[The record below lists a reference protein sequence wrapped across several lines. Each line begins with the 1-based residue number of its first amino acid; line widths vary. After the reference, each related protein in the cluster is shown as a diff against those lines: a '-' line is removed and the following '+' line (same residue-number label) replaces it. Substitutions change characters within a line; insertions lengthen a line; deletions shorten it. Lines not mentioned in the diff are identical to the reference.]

1 MFGQASSSGFGGF
14 GAAPQQPQQQQ
25 QQLGGFGQQQGS
37 SMFGA
42 PSAPQG
48 FAQQQQ
54 QPMFGAP
61 QQPAFG
67 QPAAAPAWGA
77 PAAGGAL
84 ATPGFGA
91 FGRPQTAGPSTP
103 GMFGQQQQ
111 PQQQPLQMGQFS
123 NRAELHNPNN
133 ATELKREDRPSDS
146 ITATKFSSLDGSM
159 VSVSSWDGSCKVFQ
173 LTPKDYTGVGQ
184 VNLKASLP
192 TTNLPVSPVL
202 DTCWRQQ
209 APTLFTAQA
218 NGTVAMW
225 DLGSNQAQQVG
236 RHDQG
241 VKTVQWIQDMNFLV
255 TGGWDKTVRYWDLR
269 QPNPVETLQM
279 PERVHCM
286 SVRFPTEVVVCAPIK
301 PPMGGG
307 GMFSTAA
314 QSQAGDLKVPCMLYD
329 LRNAK
334 TPVRDSFVSSSTAH
348 QVPKLPIRTVS
359 ISTDGSFFACAG
371 TEGRVIIQHVNE
383 QQKAQN
389 FTFRAHKH
397 EENRQGV
404 NTTINNP
411 INDIQFHPHSNVFA
425 TCGSDGSFC
434 FWDHGDRA
442 RLYHGPQTPSP
453 NQSNTKDSV
462 KRCHFPNNQIAPLLA
477 SGFNPEGSMFAYA
490 VGYDWGGGGAYNAPN
505 DQVNTV
511 LFHQVSPNEVKP
523 GLKAQSGG
531 GTRRS

>member
-1 MFGQASSSGFGGF
+1 MFGQASSGGFGGGF
-14 GAAPQQPQQQQ
+14 GAPQQQQ
-25 QQLGGFGQQQGS
+25 QQQSGGFGQQQGFGGGS
-37 SMFGA
+37 ALFGA
-42 PSAPQG
+42 PAASQG
-48 FAQQQQ
+48 FSQQQ

-61 QQPAFG
+61 QQTAFG
-67 QPAAAPAWGA
+67 QPAPAAAPAWGA
-77 PAAGGAL
+77 SAGGGAPS
-84 ATPGFGA
+84 TPGGFGA
-91 FGRPQTAGPSTP
+91 FGRSQTTGPSTP

-111 PQQQPLQMGQFS
+111 PQQMGQFS
-123 NRAELHNPNN
+123 NQAELHNPNN

-192 TTNLPVSPVL
+192 TTNLPVSPIL

-209 APTLFTAQA
+209 APILFTAQA

-225 DLGSNQAQQVG
+225 DLASNQAQQVG
-236 RHDQG
+236 RHDSG
-241 VKTVQWIQDMNFLV
+241 VKTVHWIQDMNFLV

-301 PPMGGG
+301 SSPMGGG
-307 GMFSTAA
+307 GMFATAG
-314 QSQAGDLKVPCMLYD
+314 QGQAGELKVPCMLYD

-334 TPVRDSFVSSSTAH
+334 IPVRDSFVSSSTAH

-453 NQSNTKDSV
+453 NQANTKDAV

-477 SGFNPEGSMFAYA
+477 SGFNPEGSMYAYA
-490 VGYDWGGGGAYNAPN
+490 VGYDWGGGGAYNSP

-523 GLKAQSGG
+523 GPKTQG